1 MTYEVRKCVEWLNH
15 YIKTDPAHK
24 VIAHYVFGHNGDC
37 GDYGEDWMWL
47 DDICKQVIN
56 LIESLS
62 AQLDQVTQERDGL
75 SIMLT
80 SATSAAE
87 TYKRERDAAV
97 EDMILGRICATC
109 RDHNNPATSKCAG
122 CLSWHSNWQWRGL
135 EKAVEG

>member
-1 MTYEVRKCVEWLNH
+1 MDGLAMTEEARKCVEWLNH

-62 AQLDQVTQERDGL
+62 AQLDQVT
-75 SIMLT
+75 
-80 SATSAAE
+80 
-87 TYKRERDAAV
+87 RERDAAV

-135 EKAVEG
+135 KKAVEG

>member
-1 MTYEVRKCVEWLNH
+1 MTEEAKMCVEWLNH

-62 AQLDQVTQERDGL
+62 AQLDQVT
-75 SIMLT
+75 M
-80 SATSAAE
+80 
-87 TYKRERDAAV
+87 ERDAAV
-97 EDMILGRICATC
+97 EDIPREC
-109 RDHNNPATSKCAG
+109 HKCKHFKVLFNG
-122 CLSWHSNWQWRGL
+122 CTPDYDCDRSDVCKYNDNWQWRGV
-135 EKAVEG
+135 EKEVEG